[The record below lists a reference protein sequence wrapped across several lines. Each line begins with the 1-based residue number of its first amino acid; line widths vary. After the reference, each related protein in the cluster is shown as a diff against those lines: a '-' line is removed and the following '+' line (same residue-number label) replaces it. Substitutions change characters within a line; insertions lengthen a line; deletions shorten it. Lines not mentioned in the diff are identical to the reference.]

1 MFLIFYF
8 SNCECFNLTDIANY
22 YEDGSAYDYENY
34 EDLPIRPE
42 SPTDQKSSP
51 TKSSDPATSA
61 QLGAPGDATPVPDL
75 KTVVSVEV
83 MNTSVQAMV
92 IWTQPMDIR
101 PTSYKVQWN
110 RVTCQVDESVLP
122 PCGLRSQQYDTS
134 IKATVEKVCVAY
146 ILLLFVVV
154 LLQLLHLLRFLFLL
168 LFFFF
173 NFFIFFVF
181 SLYFCSSSS
190 TSCNSCNSSSSSFF
204 YFFFFLLFLI

>member
-22 YEDGSAYDYENY
+22 YEDGSTYDYENY

-61 QLGAPGDATPVPDL
+61 QLGTPGDTTSVPDL

-146 ILLLFVVV
+146 ILLLF
-154 LLQLLHLLRFLFLL
+154 LRLLFLIL
-168 LFFFF
+168 LLFFF
-173 NFFIFFVF
+173 NFFIFFVLSF
-181 SLYFCSSSS
+181 YFCSSSS
-190 TSCNSCNSSSSSFF
+190 ISSNSLSSSFF
-204 YFFFFLLFLI
+204 YFFFFVALLDIK